1 MYKCLLALLA
11 SLLPFTASADHY
23 FVKKIASGFA
33 VPWGITFVSP
43 NKMLVTERNGDIR
56 LLDIKTGKHKLAAEA
71 PDDTFAGGQGGL
83 MDIALSPFDTGQVY
97 ITYSKTTKQGAATT
111 LAIASLDKDK
121 LRNWQ
126 DLLITE
132 SHSDSGRHF
141 GSRIAFSSQHIFM
154 TVGDRGERSNGQNTQ
169 NHSGAILRLTPAG
182 VAAKNNPSS
191 SRPELSDEIWSF
203 GHRNPQGIFFDLPSN
218 NLWAIEHG
226 PRGGDEINLIK
237 AGANYGWP
245 IVSYGQEYW
254 GPINVGTSKEMEG
267 VESPVKIYVPSIAP
281 SSIVLYRG
289 NKYPEL
295 KNKLLAGS
303 LKLQHINVVSL
314 NSANKANHEN
324 RLLEN
329 FGERIRDIEIAA
341 DESIYFSTDNGNIYQ
356 LQRD

>member
-1 MYKCLLALLA
+1 MHKFSLAILA
-11 SLLPFTASADHY
+11 SFISFSTFADHY
-23 FVKKIASGFA
+23 FAKKIASGFA

-43 NKMLVTERNGDIR
+43 TTMLVSERNGDIR
-56 LLDIKTGKHKLAAEA
+56 ILNINTGKHKVAAKA
-71 PDDTFAGGQGGL
+71 PSDTFAGGQGGL
-83 MDIALSPFDTGQVY
+83 LDIASSPFDKNEVY
-97 ITYSKTTKQGAATT
+97 ITYSKTTPNGAATA
-111 LAIASLDKDK
+111 LAVASLENGKLKNWKDIIVT
-121 LRNWQ
+121 N
-126 DLLITE
+126 
-132 SHSDSGRHF
+132 SFSDSGRHF
-141 GSRIAFSSQHIFM
+141 GSRIAFSSQHIYM

-169 NHSGAILRLTPAG
+169 NHSGAILRLTPEG
-182 VAAKNNPSS
+182 SAAPNNPSS
-191 SRPELSDEIWSF
+191 QKPELIDEIWSF
-203 GHRNPQGIFFDLPSN
+203 GHRNPQGIYFDLPSN

-237 AGANYGWP
+237 GGGNYGWP

-254 GPINVGTSKEMEG
+254 GPIDVGNAKEMEG
-267 VESPVKIYVPSIAP
+267 IESPVKVYVPSIAP
-281 SSIVLYRG
+281 SSLVFYRG
-289 NKYPEL
+289 NKYLEL

-314 NSANKANHEN
+314 NSNNQANHED